1 MQHRTALTI
10 LLLAISFQF
19 APITAAKATLQ
30 APFSRSPVTVDGRWT
45 SENEWTDAADAVLV
59 LGDRTCYFRI
69 EHDASSIFLLWDF
82 TTDTKIEMGSGTDGD
97 RVYVGFDVN
106 HDGIVK
112 PDTGPDFFVFLYWW
126 TDQHLEILEG
136 AGVYGHYTIGP
147 GGLSAASSLT
157 ATPLS
162 PTPHLVY
169 EMAVDKTKWG
179 IEDGTVG
186 IRVAA
191 FDAGHTS
198 ADPMQFPVDSVTE
211 QARTWADLS
220 FGPVTYNLEVKVDPP
235 AIASNLTLP
244 DNGQYPSGTTQ
255 SLGQIPDIID
265 VGNGVRYV
273 KKTVLLDG
281 RDATPPLTIT
291 MDQDHLVEI
300 HYQKQYYLNVS
311 TTLGT
316 SQGSGWYDENSVAT
330 FFVKPPTQGGLVQYH
345 FAGWKGDYT
354 GTDLV
359 AQITLSRPMSVM
371 AAWEV
376 DYSLLIILLVSSIVV
391 VGLLVGFLFRRR
403 MKKSA

>member
-1 MQHRTALTI
+1 MRHRTALTI

-19 APITAAKATLQ
+19 APITAAKATMQ
-30 APFSRSPVTVDGRWT
+30 APFSRSPVIVDGRWT
-45 SENEWTDAADAVLV
+45 SENEWTDAAEAVLV
-59 LGDRTCYFRI
+59 VGERTCDFRI
-69 EHDASSIFLLWDF
+69 KHDGSSIFLLWDF
-82 TTDTKIEMGSGTDGD
+82 TADTKIEMGSGSDGD
-97 RVYVGFDVN
+97 RVTIEFDVN

-112 PDTGPDFFVFLYWW
+112 PDVGPDFFVFLYWW
-126 TDQHLEILEG
+126 TDQRLEILEG
-136 AGVYGHYTIGP
+136 AGPYGHYTIGP

-157 ATPLS
+157 ATPLHS
-162 PTPHLVY
+162 TPHVVY
-169 EMAVDKTKWG
+169 EMSVDEVKWG
-179 IEDGTVG
+179 IQGDTVG
-186 IRVAA
+186 IRTAA
-191 FDAGHTS
+191 YDAGHPSATS
-198 ADPMQFPVDSVTE
+198 LQFPADSDVDKGN
-211 QARTWADLS
+211 TWADLS
-220 FGPVTYNLEVKVDPP
+220 FGPVTYNFEVKIDPP
-235 AIASNLTLP
+235 EIASNLNLP

-255 SLGQIPDIID
+255 SLGQIPDVIEA
-265 VGNGVRYV
+265 GQGVRYV

-291 MDQDHLVEI
+291 MNQDHLLEI

-316 SQGSGWYDENSVAT
+316 SQGSGWYDENSNAT
-330 FFVKPPTQGGLVQYH
+330 FFVKPPDQGGLVQYR

-359 AQITLSRPMSVM
+359 AQITLSRPMSIV